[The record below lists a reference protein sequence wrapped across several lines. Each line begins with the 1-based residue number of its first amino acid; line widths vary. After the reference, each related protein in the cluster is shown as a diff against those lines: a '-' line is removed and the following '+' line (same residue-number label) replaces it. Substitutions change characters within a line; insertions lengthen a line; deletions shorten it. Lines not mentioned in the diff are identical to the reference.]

1 MVTAMKFMMSQLAA
15 FMHRRS
21 RMNNVQLLVRF
32 LLLLICIISIYT
44 LLFHF
49 LMQYEGREYSWITG
63 IYWTLTVMSTL
74 GFGDI
79 TFASDLGRL
88 FSIVVLLSGVVFL
101 LVVLPFTFIQFFYAP
116 WLEAQNRAR
125 APRVL
130 PAGIRGHVIL
140 THFNNIATN
149 LIARLEQMGIPS
161 VVLMPDL
168 AGALDLYDRGYRV
181 MVGELNHP
189 ETYRNLRV
197 HQAKMVVVLNDD
209 LTSTNIIYT
218 IRETCDH
225 VTTVTN
231 ADMDD
236 SLDILQLAGS
246 THVFQ
251 FHKLLGQALARRVL
265 GIDMHANVIGRFG
278 DLEIAEVPAMATT
291 LAGQT
296 LVESRIRARAGVNVV
311 GVWEQGEFRLPTAQ
325 TRIGASTVLV
335 LAGTAA
341 QLHRF
346 EQIVRPPTLPDL
358 QQGPVL
364 ILGGGRVGEAVAE
377 ALDKRGIDYR
387 MVEKRSSLK
396 KNNSRM
402 ITGSAADYDT
412 LIAAGIER
420 TPSIIITTHE
430 DALNI
435 YLAIYC
441 RRLRPDAQIISR
453 ASLNRNTRTLLHA
466 GANLVMSY
474 DSITTATITNILRPG
489 SLLMLSESLSVF
501 TADVDEKLLGRSLLQ
516 LKIRE
521 GTGCSVVAVKRNG
534 VTIANPDPG
543 NILDADEQLVLVG
556 DIEAINRFTA
566 RFGSA

>member
-1 MVTAMKFMMSQLAA
+1 
-15 FMHRRS
+15 
-21 RMNNVQLLVRF
+21 
-32 LLLLICIISIYT
+32 
-44 LLFHF
+44 
-49 LMQYEGREYSWITG
+49 
-63 IYWTLTVMSTL
+63 
-74 GFGDI
+74 
-79 TFASDLGRL
+79 
-88 FSIVVLLSGVVFL
+88 
-101 LVVLPFTFIQFFYAP
+101 
-116 WLEAQNRAR
+116 
-125 APRVL
+125 
-130 PAGIRGHVIL
+130 
-140 THFNNIATN
+140 
-149 LIARLEQMGIPS
+149 
-161 VVLMPDL
+161 
-168 AGALDLYDRGYRV
+168 
-181 MVGELNHP
+181 
-189 ETYRNLRV
+189 
-197 HQAKMVVVLNDD
+197 
-209 LTSTNIIYT
+209 
-218 IRETCDH
+218 
-225 VTTVTN
+225 
-231 ADMDD
+231 
-236 SLDILQLAGS
+236 
-246 THVFQ
+246 
-251 FHKLLGQALARRVL
+251 
-265 GIDMHANVIGRFG
+265 
-278 DLEIAEVPAMATT
+278 
-291 LAGQT
+291 
-296 LVESRIRARAGVNVV
+296 
-311 GVWEQGEFRLPTAQ
+311 
-325 TRIGASTVLV
+325 
-335 LAGTAA
+335 
-341 QLHRF
+341 
-346 EQIVRPPTLPDL
+346 
-358 QQGPVL
+358 
-364 ILGGGRVGEAVAE
+364 
-377 ALDKRGIDYR
+377 